1 MFIDDIVP
9 PICYYCA
16 TSIREGLLCK
26 ECNSQLSYIHP
37 IAAHSKRDGRFL
49 CLWDY
54 QGLPAFLIK
63 KWKFNQDIVA
73 RDIILSCVDSYLTE
87 FREEFSDIDFVGFI
101 PMHPLK
107 ERFVRWWN
115 PAAVI
120 ANYISNKLNIPLVD
134 ALSVRLFKP
143 ELHKIRDRD
152 LRLKKIRNS
161 FRIREGALERLLS
174 VSKEIRFLL
183 VDDIVTTEATF
194 KEASYTLV
202 KAVKN
207 LVIKGFVLCG

>member
-16 TSIREGLLCK
+16 AYLKEGLLC
-26 ECNSQLSYIHP
+26 EDCSNQLSYIHP
-37 IAAHSKRDGRFL
+37 MAARSRRDGRFL
-49 CLWDY
+49 FLWDY

-63 KWKFNQDIVA
+63 RWKFN
-73 RDIILSCVDSYLTE
+73 RDIIARDVILFCIDSYLSE
-87 FREEFSDIDFVGFI
+87 FKDEFADIDFVGFI

-107 ERFVRWWN
+107 KRFVRWWN
-115 PAAVI
+115 PASVI
-120 ANYISNKLNIPLVD
+120 ARYISNKLNIPLMDV
-134 ALSVRLFKP
+134 LSVRLFKP
-143 ELHKIRDRD
+143 ELHKIRDGD

-161 FRIREGALERLLS
+161 FRIKEDALKELVAASR
-174 VSKEIRFLL
+174 EIRLLL

-202 KAVKN
+202 KAVN
-207 LVIKGFVLCG
+207 NIIVKGFVLCG